1 MEFDSVIKKMAHE
14 KFNESVIHIYDIND
28 TLAVLDIIYVPISQ
42 RNKGIGRK
50 IMENVCSLADE
61 YGITL
66 NLTVSDIFGSDVKNL
81 VKFYNS
87 FNFRLVSGYDMKR
100 LPLTQ

>member
-28 TLAVLDIIYVPISQ
+28 TLAVLDIIYVPIPQ